1 MKLLNKKYKLGRNSE
16 YLLFKNENPENFHTE
31 NSSEKDNQGFD
42 IKNVKN

>member
-16 YLLFKNENPENFHTE
+16 YLLFKNENPE
-31 NSSEKDNQGFD
+31 KDNQGFD